1 MKEAFQSVINDF
13 RHNVLSTVRTSLI
26 TVGEMLFGPIVR
38 TITKI
43 LSIAKI
49 LSTSLNQAY
58 NYITDKNNKDK
69 PISILVMEVAKI
81 FIAAGSGIGAVA
93 LGGTIEAFLMT
104 IPGFAIEIPLFG
116 SIASIVGLFMGAL
129 VSGII
134 GGIILNFLN
143 RFIQK
148 RLKGIASEQVVK
160 QGSVV
165 LRKQG
170 QLLNLN
176 GNRLAEEQE
185 RSSVEIRE
193 RHKGSAELQKN
204 IISSVRNNEDIIA
217 ANTDSIAKHHTE
229 NLDEKF
235 NELNNTLDDLL
246 RG

>member
-1 MKEAFQSVINDF
+1 MKEAFQNFINDF
-13 RHNVLSTVRTSLI
+13 RHNVLSTVKTSLI

-43 LSIAKI
+43 WSMAKKGWTY
-49 LSTSLNQAY
+49 LKQAY

-69 PISILVMEVAKI
+69 PISILIMEVAKI
-81 FIAAGSGIGAVA
+81 FIAAGSGIGSVA

-148 RLKGIASEQVVK
+148 KLKKMASEQAVK
-160 QGSVV
+160 QGGVV

-176 GNRLAEEQE
+176 ENRLAEEQKK
-185 RSSVEIRE
+185 V
-193 RHKGSAELQKN
+193 
-204 IISSVRNNEDIIA
+204 V
-217 ANTDSIAKHHTE
+217 
-229 NLDEKF
+229 
-235 NELNNTLDDLL
+235 
-246 RG
+246 

>member
-1 MKEAFQSVINDF
+1 MAKMGW
-13 RHNVLSTVRTSLI
+13 TSL
-26 TVGEMLFGPIVR
+26 
-38 TITKI
+38 K
-43 LSIAKI
+43 
-49 LSTSLNQAY
+49 QAY

-81 FIAAGSGIGAVA
+81 FIAAGSGVGAVA

-217 ANTDSIAKHHTE
+217 ANTDSIAKRHAGK
-229 NLDEKF
+229 LDEKF

-246 RG
+246 KG